1 MDMEDPAWVALL
13 VMWPYF
19 VPHAR
24 YFEERPRR
32 AGGNGYPAFAEHVT
46 AVAGRAHARSRVHFL
61 WLVFKKKKW
70 E

>member
-24 YFEERPRR
+24 DFEGRPQR
-32 AGGNGYPAFAEHVT
+32 AGGNGDPAFAGHVT
-46 AVAGRAHARSRVHFL
+46 AWAGRAFARSRVHFL
-61 WLVFKKKKW
+61 WLVLKKKK
-70 E
+70 